1 MSIFYIKL
9 DIIQKIKSK
18 VINVINK
25 KVGII
30 GVGNVGSTLAYT
42 LASKGICS
50 NIVLK
55 DIRENI
61 VQAMALDISQSAN
74 AAKSHTVVRSASSG
88 KDLEGCDVVVI
99 TAGLP
104 RTPGMSRDDLLL
116 KNASIMQSV
125 MDDIKTYASNAIIV
139 VVSNPLDAMVYS
151 ALKISGFP
159 REQIVGMAGILDSA
173 RMSHFILEKLGYG
186 AGQVES
192 SVMGGH
198 GDDMVPLPNFST
210 VAGVPLSEV
219 LSAEDIQEIVDK
231 TKNGGLQIVKLLETG
246 SAYYA
251 PAHATSLMVE
261 AILHNQKKIYP
272 CAVMLDGEYGH
283 ENIVS
288 GVPVMLGSKG
298 VEKIIELNLN
308 EEQAKLFASS
318 VASVRELTT
327 TLDTKFFN

>member
-1 MSIFYIKL
+1 M
-9 DIIQKIKSK
+9 
-18 VINVINK
+18 NNK
-25 KVGII
+25 KVAII

-50 NIVLK
+50 QIVLK

-61 VQAMALDISQSAN
+61 VQAMALDISQASN
-74 AAKSHTVVRSASSG
+74 AVKSHTIVKAANSG
-88 KDLEGCDVVVI
+88 EDLKDSDVVVI

-104 RTPGMSRDDLLL
+104 RLPGMSRDDLLL

-125 MDDIKTYASNAIIV
+125 LEDVKTHAKDAIVII
-139 VVSNPLDAMVYS
+139 VSNPLDAMVYT
-151 ALKISGFP
+151 ALKVSKFP
-159 REQIVGMAGILDSA
+159 RNQVIGMAGILDSA

-186 AGQVES
+186 AGQIES

-210 VAGVPLSEV
+210 VAGVALHELLSQ
-219 LSAEDIQEIVDK
+219 EDIDEIVEK
-231 TKNGGLQIVKLLETG
+231 TKNGGAQIVKLLETG

-261 AILHNQKKIYP
+261 AILHNQKKIFP
-272 CAVMLDGEYGH
+272 CAVQLEGEYGYK
-283 ENIVS
+283 NIVG

-298 VEKIIELNLN
+298 IEKIIELNLN
-308 EEQAKLFASS
+308 VEQKEQFAKS
-318 VASVRELTT
+318 VASVQGLVD
-327 TLDTKFFN
+327 TLENKFF